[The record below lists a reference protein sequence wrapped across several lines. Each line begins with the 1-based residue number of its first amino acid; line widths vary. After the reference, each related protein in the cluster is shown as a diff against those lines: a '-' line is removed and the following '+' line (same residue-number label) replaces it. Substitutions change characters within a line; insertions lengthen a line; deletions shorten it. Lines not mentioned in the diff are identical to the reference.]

1 MWDVWYEEFNMRCE
15 ILDMSNL
22 KRDVKCIYII
32 WDVICKIWEVWYDMW
47 DAKYEKYDMKCNMLY
62 IRSVL

>member
-47 DAKYEKYDMKCNMLY
+47 ETTGWK
-62 IRSVL
+62 